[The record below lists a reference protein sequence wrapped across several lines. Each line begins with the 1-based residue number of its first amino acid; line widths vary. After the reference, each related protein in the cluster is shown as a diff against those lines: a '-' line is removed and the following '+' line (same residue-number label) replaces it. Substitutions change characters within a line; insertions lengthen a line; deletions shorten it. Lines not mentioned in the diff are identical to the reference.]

1 MTLCIQVIIP
11 FNDRPNPPPARE
23 RTTKWKTVK
32 VGFPIRRSPD
42 QRVLAPP
49 RSLSQLATSFFASQR
64 QGIRQK
70 PFSTLDRSQQNPCA
84 GMKSPTGKPSR
95 RRHPRLDF
103 TLPDDVFSSGPPF
116 KPPFGRAD
124 PSFTISIRRRGSLR
138 PSRRRNLSSWDRELT
153 MACRP
158 KPKA

>member
-1 MTLCIQVIIP
+1 M
-11 FNDRPNPPPARE
+11 
-23 RTTKWKTVK
+23 KWKTVK

-84 GMKSPTGKPSR
+84 GMKSSAGKRSPTIPAPGLYFAR
-95 RRHPRLDF
+95 RCLLFRSSLKSHLSAGL
-103 TLPDDVFSSGPPF
+103 TLPSQCQSAHP
-116 KPPFGRAD
+116 GRSPEANETCF
-124 PSFTISIRRRGSLR
+124 PSDHERLVEPDGIEPTTSCLQSTRST
-138 PSRRRNLSSWDRELT
+138 N
-153 MACRP
+153 
-158 KPKA
+158 